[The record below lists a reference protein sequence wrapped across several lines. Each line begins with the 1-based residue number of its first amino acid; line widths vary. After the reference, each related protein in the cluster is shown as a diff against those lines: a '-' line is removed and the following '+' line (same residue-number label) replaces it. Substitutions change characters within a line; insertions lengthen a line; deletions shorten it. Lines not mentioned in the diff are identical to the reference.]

1 MKNRSTIII
10 AILLVA
16 SIGSYFNVVSDG
28 TIRTVEF
35 LNIFAMGALTL
46 ESFFRFKL
54 LLMKTDHPRLSSLGA
69 TLIGN

>member
-1 MKNRSTIII
+1 MKNRSRIII

-35 LNIFAMGALTL
+35 LNIFAMGVLTG
-46 ESFFRFKL
+46 L
-54 LLMKTDHPRLSSLGA
+54 LIMQISKPRS
-69 TLIGN
+69 